1 MKRKRDIEMWMLLV
15 IVLLTACSDHS
26 GESSDENGDCFLD
39 IYVYSPE
46 HPMLT
51 RADVGEIASRSV
63 AENTVHTL
71 QIWVF
76 KHSDGSKAVGYLETT
91 PTFLN
96 ETDGQEKFRMEVGKE
111 FADHPENVDVY
122 VVANAG
128 SCGLVDGENK
138 LTLGESTTRAELDAQ
153 MIGAN
158 YFGTSSLVSSV
169 PNTETEKGL
178 PMSGVLK
185 DQSIYGSYP
194 ALRVGTQAAMA
205 TVQLTRAVSKL
216 RFVLCR
222 KTEDNDKTK
231 KILESIDDIQLD
243 GYKIPTESYLMPV
256 STPSYSSFVSTP
268 INYSGVAKSDIP
280 QVDNPMLYMYDK
292 QEAQEYENLIN
303 AAVGSDL
310 TWLQQYG
317 TEKEISEL
325 TSLTSAALPQ
335 LKELGLTYL
344 RESDQQLTGVIT
356 YKYKER
362 NSLDTSWDAI
372 TPKQTTVQFSMATAG
387 DFLRNHSWII
397 YIFFMDEKIHVLTV
411 TNIGMKIWGNGG
423 TETHD
428 VYNW

>member
-1 MKRKRDIEMWMLLV
+1 MKRIRDIEIWMLL
-15 IVLLTACSDHS
+15 IIMVLTSCSDHS

-128 SCGLVDGENK
+128 SVGLT
-138 LTLGESTTRAELDAQ
+138 TLDKETTRAELDAAK
-153 MIGAN
+153 IGTG
-158 YFGTSSLVSSV
+158 YFGTTDLYDKEDLLPSSD
-169 PNTETEKGL
+169 PTTGRIARAGL

-194 ALRVGTQAAMA
+194 TLRVGTQAAMA

-222 KTEDNDKTK
+222 KTEDLQTTK
-231 KILESIDDIQLD
+231 KMLVSIDGIQLN
-243 GYKIPTESYLMPV
+243 GNKIPTESYLMPM
-256 STPSYSSFVSTP
+256 STPSYSSFVTDP
-268 INYSGVAKSDIP
+268 INYSGIEKIDIP
-280 QVDNPMLYMYDK
+280 QVNNPMVYIYDK

-303 AAVGSDL
+303 TAIGGGQL
-310 TWLQQYG
+310 T
-317 TEKEISEL
+317 
-325 TSLTSAALPQ
+325 
-335 LKELGLTYL
+335 ELGLTYL

-362 NSLDTSWDAI
+362 NSLDTEWDNNSLVEETADA
-372 TPKQTTVQFSMATAG
+372 QFSMATAG
-387 DFLRNHSWII
+387 DFLRNHSWIV

-423 TETHD
+423 METHD